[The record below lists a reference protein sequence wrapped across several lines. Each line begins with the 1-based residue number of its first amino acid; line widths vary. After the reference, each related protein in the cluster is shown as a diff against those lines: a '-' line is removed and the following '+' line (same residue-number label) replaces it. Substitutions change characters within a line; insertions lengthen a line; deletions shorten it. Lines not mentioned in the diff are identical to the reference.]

1 MEGDINFIW
10 FGFSDNHMKW
20 KESYLLFGITDI
32 YIFVVGGLYDFEVK
46 KIDSICIEMLDFV
59 ALQQY
64 KVVVLHCSVN
74 FL

>member
-1 MEGDINFIW
+1 
-10 FGFSDNHMKW
+10 MKW
-20 KESYLLFGITDI
+20 KESYLLFGINDI
-32 YIFVVGGLYDFEVK
+32 YIFVVGGRYDFEVK